1 MGSFAFAAVLMAII
15 PFIGTYTPAGVG
27 FGIVSVCVF
36 LSGCCF
42 GISNA
47 SAYGLAALL
56 PKKYNAAMVLGS
68 SFGGVMINIIR
79 IICLA
84 SFPLNKQGIEISTT
98 IYFIV
103 VACLI
108 AVGILCHSLTM
119 QHPIVK
125 RAIVKGEVRE
135 ARRRTSVMM
144 SREDS
149 EAQSGPTANSSL
161 INPGVARAASINPA
175 DDKPIEA
182 TTTWQFVKDVAPFVF
197 WGWLAFGISFTVYP
211 GVAVATTDEYLPY
224 SWLVILLVTTRNLSD
239 TVGKKMTEYWFPSK
253 LTCWIISFS
262 RFIFIATFIC
272 IASDDPPVPP
282 PELFNSTWFKFFNMW
297 MFSLTNG
304 FMLSMSATMAPSNV
318 HPLWKTACG
327 KATGTSFIYG
337 GFCGALIALS
347 LTNVGSHPTG
357 N

>member
-1 MGSFAFAAVLMAII
+1 MGSFAFASILMAVI
-15 PFIGTYTPAGVG
+15 PFIGTYTPSGVG

-68 SFGGVMINIIR
+68 SAGGVMINIIR

-84 SFPLNKQGIEISTT
+84 SFPLDKSGIETSTT
-98 IYFIV
+98 IYFLV
-103 VACLI
+103 VAALI

-119 QHPIVK
+119 AHPMVQ
-125 RAIVKGEVRE
+125 RAIVKGAARE
-135 ARRRTSVMM
+135 ARRKTSVMM
-144 SREDS
+144 GNE
-149 EAQSGPTANSSL
+149 EAAAATGLATGL
-161 INPGVARAASINPA
+161 RTASINEG
-175 DDKPIEA
+175 DKPIEA
-182 TTTWQFVKDVAPFVF
+182 TTTWQFIKDVGPFVF

-211 GVAVATTDEYLPY
+211 GVAVATTDQYLPY

-253 LTCWIISFS
+253 TVCWIISMS
-262 RFIFIATFIC
+262 RFIFIATFIL
-272 IASDDPPVPP
+272 IASDDPRVPP
-282 PELFNSTWFKFFNMW
+282 GELFNSTWFKFFNMW

-318 HPLWKTACG
+318 HPLWKNACG

-337 GFCGALIALS
+337 GFCGSLIALG
-347 LTNVGSHPTG
+347 LTNVGTHPTG